1 MNIEPN
7 KAVLNWFQ
15 CWMKYCLMK
24 RTLTLSW
31 RITSDIMLSL
41 SFENCTLLPSY
52 C

>member
-7 KAVLNWFQ
+7 KAVLIWFQ

-31 RITSDIMLSL
+31 RITS
-41 SFENCTLLPSY
+41 
-52 C
+52 